1 MGCCRPHLRPDLGEG
16 LEGRGGADALPPRR
30 GVEGR
35 GIGEGKR
42 WRLQSC
48 KLKLQS
54 AFPLSAKISDGH
66 RMRAYTKRKVVWPW
80 WALALLE
87 FLSLG
92 QQYFIVIDDM
102 REELWCDTEHAFP
115 ADDGVS
121 SRIVVTTNIQSIA
134 NACSTAEGYVYK
146 MGKLNT
152 EYSKGS
158 EQLRKKCD
166 GLPLALICVGQFL
179 LSEGTVTGPTCSDVC
194 SNLGH
199 HLENKSNS
207 NALARM
213 QRVLTR
219 SYTCLSGDAAKACL
233 LYLGMFPGNH
243 SIRRKRLLRRWLAE
257 GLVKRQPHPRL
268 GDSAVES
275 FKMLMDQ
282 NIVQPVDVSN
292 NEGVKTCQLPGMML
306 EFIMHR
312 SISEGF
318 ITIFR
323 GEDEMLLLPD
333 QYAVRCLSVQ
343 CRSTAAANIG
353 LERNDLSLLRSLTV
367 SGEVCQDFLD
377 FKEYKLLQVLDLEEC
392 DGLMDGH
399 LDGIC
404 KLLLLKYLSI
414 GGAVTTLPKMIGRLK
429 FLETFDV
436 RRTKVEVVIMPAEVL
451 VLPKLV
457 HLFGK
462 FELSGSVSNKI
473 QQIIKSGKSN
483 LQILSG
489 FVAGSNHGFVQL
501 MCHMKNLRKVKIWCK
516 SATKRNKS
524 ISLSSAIQKFIENGN
539 DPNDARSLSVDF
551 SECSEDILQI
561 SPRGDCNL
569 RSLKLYGEL
578 QKIPKFFASLLALR
592 ELYLSSTTIRGDVL
606 TALSELRYLVYL
618 KLIAENLEDFMIKY
632 GAFQSLQRL
641 CFVIQRLTLP
651 GIQEGALPQ
660 LVSLQLIYENLAN
673 VCLIN
678 IGGIKR
684 LKEVMLD
691 SKMNV
696 ESKEYWEGAAKKHPN
711 RPKVLCI

>member
-1 MGCCRPHLRPDLGEG
+1 MER
-16 LEGRGGADALPPRR
+16 
-30 GVEGR
+30 
-35 GIGEGKR
+35 
-42 WRLQSC
+42 
-48 KLKLQS
+48 
-54 AFPLSAKISDGH
+54 
-66 RMRAYTKRKVVWPW
+66 
-80 WALALLE
+80 
-87 FLSLG
+87 
-92 QQYFIVIDDM
+92 
-102 REELWCDTEHAFP
+102 
-115 ADDGVS
+115 
-121 SRIVVTTNIQSIA
+121 
-134 NACSTAEGYVYK
+134 
-146 MGKLNT
+146 
-152 EYSKGS
+152 GS